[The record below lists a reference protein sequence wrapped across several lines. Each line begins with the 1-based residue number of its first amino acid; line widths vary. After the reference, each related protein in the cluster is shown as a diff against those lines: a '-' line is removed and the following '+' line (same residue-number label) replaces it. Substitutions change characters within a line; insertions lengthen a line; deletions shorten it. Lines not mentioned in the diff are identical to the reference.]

1 MKDEGMTEIR
11 AIRHQISDEYGHN
24 IQEYINYLQSQ
35 DEQYADQIALARKLL
50 LDQEQEESKKT
61 LQKVA

>member
-1 MKDEGMTEIR
+1 MKDEEMTEIR
-11 AIRHQISDEYGHN
+11 AIRHQISDEFGHH
-24 IQEYINYLQSQ
+24 IQEYMTYLQSQ

-50 LDQEQEESKKT
+50 LNQEQEESKKT